1 MKSQCVPMAQRPLR
15 NALAGGARSLLVF
28 NNPDSQLAALG
39 FSRPQSASPFLPADV
54 LTSVGLSLLENT
66 VLFCVCGVDD

>member
-1 MKSQCVPMAQRPLR
+1 MAQRPLR

-39 FSRPQSASPFLPADV
+39 FSRPQSACRFLPGDV
-54 LTSVGLSLLENT
+54 LSSVGLSRIVNT
-66 VLFCVCGVDD
+66 VLFCVFGVYG